1 MIAQLS
7 WAALIVIGLLVLGFL
22 SILVRM
28 YQKAV
33 QGEALVR
40 TGLGDTKVSF
50 SGMFVIPIIHRLEV
64 MDITIKSMMIARHGS
79 EGLVC
84 KDNLRADVK
93 VNFFIQVNKT
103 PVDVMHVAQSIG
115 CKRASDPAALEQ
127 LFDAKFSEALK

>member
-1 MIAQLS
+1 MIAGLS
-7 WAALIVIGLLVLGFL
+7 WAVLIVLGLLALGFF
-22 SILVRM
+22 SILVKM

-50 SGMFVIPIIHRLEV
+50 SGMFVVPVLHKLEV
-64 MDITIKSMMIARHGS
+64 MDITLKSMVIARHGS

-93 VNFFIQVNKT
+93 VNFFVRVNKT
-103 PVDVMHVAQSIG
+103 PADVIQVAQ
-115 CKRASDPAALEQ
+115 PAQGTPPAE
-127 LFDAKFSEALK
+127 KPPISH